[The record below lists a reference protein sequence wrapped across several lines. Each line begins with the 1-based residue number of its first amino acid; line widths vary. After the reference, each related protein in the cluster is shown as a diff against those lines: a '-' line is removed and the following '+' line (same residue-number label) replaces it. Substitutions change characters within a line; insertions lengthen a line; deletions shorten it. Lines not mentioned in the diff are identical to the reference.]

1 MIFRNTVA
9 QTAAYVTGY
18 VLSFV
23 LAPIMLAQ
31 LGLELFGVWAV
42 TGAIAT
48 YAGLAD
54 LGIARSMERFVAVFH
69 AARDRRKLRECFTFG
84 LIGATVAS
92 ASAVLA
98 AVFLAPVIDR
108 ALDDPLGREDMRAVL
123 IATAIA
129 FGSHTFRSVINSVP
143 EGMQRM
149 VPPAIATIV
158 YAVVSFAVGVAA
170 LLISR
175 DLVTYAWANAGAAVL
190 GVAIAFV
197 SLRGVWTDV
206 ALRRPSRALVK
217 EILGF
222 SIRSQAGVVADLVN
236 QQTDKVLIALLIGV
250 RAAGAYEIANRAVLA
265 VRTVGMMGTAA
276 ILSAATTRIAV
287 EGRGVISAFYAYY
300 TSRATAV
307 TMPVVVGTAV
317 AAPALLVAW
326 IGDVPED
333 SVAVFIA
340 LTLANAVN
348 LTTGVSSNIMLAE
361 GRPGVVSLYAGLAAG
376 LNILLTVILAPLFE
390 LWGVIGATVIAL
402 VASSAIF
409 TMHFHRNHGINWRV
423 YAIAVGQPLLLS
435 LAAAAPGIAWLLIQG
450 APNDRLSA
458 LPVCAGIGL
467 VFTAIYW
474 VGASRLAILP
484 VRLTLSR
491 LRPAPSVP
499 V

>member
-9 QTAAYVTGY
+9 QTAAYVSGY
-18 VLSFV
+18 LLSFV

-69 AARDRRKLRECFTFG
+69 AQSDRRKLQECFTFG
-84 LIGATVAS
+84 LMGAAVATVS
-92 ASAVLA
+92 AILA
-98 AVFLAPVIDR
+98 AVLLAPLIDG
-108 ALDDPLGREDMRAVL
+108 ALDDALGREDMRAVL

-129 FGSHTFRSVINSVP
+129 FGCHTFRSVVNSVP

-158 YAVVSFAVGVAA
+158 YAVISFAVGVVA
-170 LLISR
+170 LLMSR
-175 DLVTYAWANAGAAVL
+175 DLVTYAWANAGAALAGVL
-190 GVAIAFV
+190 IALV
-197 SLRGVWTDV
+197 SLRWVWRDV
-206 ALRRPSRALVK
+206 AIRLPSRALVK

-222 SIRSQAGVVADLVN
+222 SIRSQAGVVAELVN
-236 QQTDKVLIALLIGV
+236 QQTDKILIALLIGV

-276 ILSAATTRIAV
+276 ILSAATTRIAL
-287 EGRGVISAFYAYY
+287 EGRGVISGFYAYY

-317 AAPALLVAW
+317 AAPALLVVW
-326 IGDVPED
+326 IGDVPEE

-340 LTLANAVN
+340 LTIANAVN

-361 GRPGVVSLYAGLAAG
+361 GKPGLVSAYAGLAAA
-376 LNILLTVILAPLFE
+376 LNILLTIVLAPLFD

-402 VASSAIF
+402 VASSAML
-409 TMHFHRNHGINWRV
+409 TVRFHRSHGISWRV
-423 YAIAVGQPLLLS
+423 YGLAVGQPLLLS
-435 LAAAAPGIAWLLIQG
+435 LAAAAPGIVWLLAQG
-450 APNDRLSA
+450 APTGRLAA

-467 VFTAIYW
+467 VFVAVYW
-474 VGASRLAILP
+474 VGASRLDILP
-484 VRLTLSR
+484 PRLALSR
-491 LRPAPSVP
+491 LRPAPSVA